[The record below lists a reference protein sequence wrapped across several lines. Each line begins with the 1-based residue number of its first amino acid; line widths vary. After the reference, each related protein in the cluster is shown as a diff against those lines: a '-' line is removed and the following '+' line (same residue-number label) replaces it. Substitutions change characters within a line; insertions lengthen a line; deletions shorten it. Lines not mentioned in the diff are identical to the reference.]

1 MRAPP
6 HARFSALQRAENSSM
21 GVGAALP
28 CLRRVFQCSSASRK
42 FLNGAQSATTYL
54 LCECFS
60 ALQRAENS
68 SMTIQRNAGT
78 DGMARFSALQR
89 AENSSIH
96 HYSSPSSASLK
107 RFSAL
112 QRAENSSMIVVLRT
126 DVMAER
132 FSALQRA
139 ENSSI
144 LDRVAR
150 I

>member
-1 MRAPP
+1 
-6 HARFSALQRAENSSM
+6 
-21 GVGAALP
+21 
-28 CLRRVFQCSSASRK
+28 
-42 FLNGAQSATTYL
+42 
-54 LCECFS
+54 
-60 ALQRAENS
+60 
-68 SMTIQRNAGT
+68 MTIQRNAGT